1 MLKRISTHSYVT
13 EASSIRYEE
22 EERMREGERNKEQ
35 VEERRGEERRGEERR
50 EEEMGLNGTE
60 FSCTEGLLRPIR
72 VM

>member
-22 EERMREGERNKEQ
+22 EEEERMREGERNKEQ
-35 VEERRGEERRGEERR
+35 VEERRGEERR